1 MGDVKI
7 SRQMVWKLY
16 LLMAKEKIRTVT
28 ELQRRLRV
36 VGYNISTT
44 QLARNVY
51 ERPQRINAEFLD
63 ALLTVFECDI
73 TDLMG
78 VEEIGEGSEEA
89 HEEAGSPKALGDE
102 GRPKTMKTKALAV
115 PDTIA
120 GPKAIPFP
128 VAGRK

>member
-1 MGDVKI
+1 MSDVKI

-28 ELQRRLRV
+28 ELQRRLRA

-73 TDLMG
+73 NDLMG
-78 VEEIGEGSEEA
+78 VETVDAGSEETQG
-89 HEEAGSPKALGDE
+89 ESGSPKASGDE
-102 GRPKTMKTKALAV
+102 GRPKTINAKAPAV
-115 PDTIA
+115 SSAIA

>member
-1 MGDVKI
+1 MDEMKI

-16 LLMAKEKIRTVT
+16 LLMAKERIRTVT
-28 ELQRRLRV
+28 ELQRRLRA

-63 ALLTVFECDI
+63 ALLTVFKCDI

-78 VEEIGEGSEEA
+78 VESVGDEKEES
-89 HEEAGSPKALGDE
+89 HEESGSPKASSEEAL
-102 GRPKTMKTKALAV
+102 PKTVKTKTQAV
-115 PDTIA
+115 SSA
-120 GPKAIPFP
+120 SVGPKAIPFP